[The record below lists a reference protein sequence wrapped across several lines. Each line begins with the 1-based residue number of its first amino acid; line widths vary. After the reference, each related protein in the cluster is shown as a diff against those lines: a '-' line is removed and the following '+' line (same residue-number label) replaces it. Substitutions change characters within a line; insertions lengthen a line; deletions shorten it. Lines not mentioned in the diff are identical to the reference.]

1 MVLVWPGIVQSWSN
15 AQNSCSSKERRQ
27 VQSSSSGEVDFS
39 SLLVVIVVVVGSH
52 LLQELAHHLGG
63 LGAES
68 ESVSKGVKTSQHQKI
83 FKKLLTFSPRATQRH
98 S

>member
-1 MVLVWPGIVQSWSN
+1 MVISGLGAWLGWSRHGLGMGQVWSNVGPGMVLVWPGIVQSWS
-15 AQNSCSSKERRQ
+15 K
-27 VQSSSSGEVDFS
+27 VQVDFS

-68 ESVSKGVKTSQHQKI
+68 ESVSKDVKPVNIK
-83 FKKLLTFSPRATQRH
+83 
-98 S
+98 